1 MDALTIDDI
10 VLMTDVISSQQLSRI
25 ELRMFAL
32 NQDMDIAKA
41 FIAMMWSRHRIEIM
55 Y

>member
-1 MDALTIDDI
+1 MDALTIDDVI
-10 VLMTDVISSQQLSRI
+10 EITDVVSSQGLSVR

-41 FIAMMWSRHRIEIM
+41 FIAMMWSRHSIEIM

>member
-10 VLMTDVISSQQLSRI
+10 VLMTDVVSSQGLSTTQ
-25 ELRMFAL
+25 LRMFAL
-32 NQDMDIAKA
+32 NQDLDIAKA
-41 FIAMMWSRHRIEIM
+41 FIRMMWSRHQIEIM